1 MNIAILTI
9 GDELCIGQIINTN
22 AAWLAQSCSDIGAHV
37 IRHITIGDSIEA
49 LLNELNSLSKEAD
62 CIIMSGGLG
71 PTHDDKTKETL
82 AMYFNDTLILDEET
96 LHKLKARARLR
107 GLPLNQRNLDQALL
121 PSQCTILSNPRGT
134 APGMLFQKDDVIYVS
149 LPGVPSELKGIMNDH
164 VLPHLRSKIEQEH
177 GKKPYF
183 RTILTK
189 GIPESALADL
199 IGDPSAFL
207 EVDDSLAF
215 LPSYHGVR
223 LRIGVLHTDHI
234 AAQKRL
240 DELQTILIEKAGE
253 FVFGYG
259 TDTLLSVTTDLLKKH
274 RKTISVVESC
284 TGGMLGSAFTQQTG
298 TSSYFMGG
306 FLTYSNELKMR
317 LADVSEQ
324 SLTRYGAVSKEVA
337 EEMAKGGRIRLQ
349 TDYCISIT
357 GIAGP
362 DGGSDEKPVGTVWIA
377 LANENQVIAKRFNF
391 GGDRA
396 INRERSVAQ
405 AISMLYDMLIEK
417 G

>member
-1 MNIAILTI
+1 
-9 GDELCIGQIINTN
+9 
-22 AAWLAQSCSDIGAHV
+22 
-37 IRHITIGDSIEA
+37 
-49 LLNELNSLSKEAD
+49 
-62 CIIMSGGLG
+62 MSGGLG

-82 AMYFNDTLILDEET
+82 TMYFNDTLILDEET

-234 AAQKRL
+234 TAQKRL

-284 TGGMLGSAFTQQTG
+284 TGGMLGSEFTQQTG
-298 TSSYFMGG
+298 SSSYFMGG
-306 FLTYSNELKMR
+306 FLTYSNKLKIR

-324 SLTRYGAVSKEVA
+324 SLTQYGAVSKEVA

>member
-22 AAWLAQSCSDIGAHV
+22 AAWLAQSCTDIGAHV
-37 IRHITIGDSIEA
+37 HRHITIGDSTTA
-49 LLNELNSLSKEAD
+49 LLNELHVLSKEVD

-82 AMYFNDTLILDEET
+82 VSYFNDTLILDEET
-96 LHKLKARARLR
+96 LHNLKARARLR
-107 GLPLNQRNLDQALL
+107 GLPLNQRNIDQAML
-121 PSQCTILSNPRGT
+121 PSQCRILSNPRGS
-134 APGMLFQKDDVIYVS
+134 APGMLFQKDVIYVS

-164 VLPHLRSKIEQEH
+164 VLPLLRSEIEKES
-177 GKKPYF
+177 GNKPFF

-199 IGDPSAFL
+199 IGDPTAFL
-207 EVDDSLAF
+207 KDDDSLAF

-223 LRIGVLHTDHI
+223 LRIGVLNAEPHT
-234 AAQKRL
+234 AQHRL
-240 DELQTILIEKAGE
+240 DELQTLLIDKVGE
-253 FVFGYG
+253 YVFGYG
-259 TDTLLSVTTDLLKKH
+259 NDTLLSVTTELLKQQQ
-274 RKTISVVESC
+274 KTISVVESC
-284 TGGMLGSAFTQQTG
+284 TGGMLGSAFTQQSG
-298 TSSYFMGG
+298 SSSYFIGG
-306 FLTYSNELKMR
+306 FLTYSNELKMV

-324 SLTRYGAVSKEVA
+324 SLTQFGAVSKEVA
-337 EEMAKGGRIRLQ
+337 EEMAKGGRQRLQ

-362 DGGSDEKPVGTVWIA
+362 EGGSEEKPIGTVWIA
-377 LANENQVIAKRFNF
+377 LASEKQIIAKRFNF
-391 GGDRA
+391 GNDRA

-405 AISMLYDMLIEK
+405 AIAMLYDDLIIK